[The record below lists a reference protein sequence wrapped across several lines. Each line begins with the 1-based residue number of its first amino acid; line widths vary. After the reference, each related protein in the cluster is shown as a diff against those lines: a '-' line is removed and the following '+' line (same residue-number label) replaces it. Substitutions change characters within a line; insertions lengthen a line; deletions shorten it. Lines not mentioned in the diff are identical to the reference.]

1 MHTLKLQYL
10 ISLLHVYNYV
20 EKPDRES
27 IKKTLKESFNDLFS
41 VHTIPLTISLGVCTA
56 AFIYAW
62 TLVVGYY
69 GRGMY
74 VEGGLLGLASM
85 GLLWVMVGEWKL
97 WRSVCEALRWRDC
110 E

>member
-20 EKPDRES
+20 EKPTRDS
-27 IKKTLKESFNDLFS
+27 IKQTFNDVFS
-41 VHTIPLTISLGVCTA
+41 VHTIPLIISIGLCTA
-56 AFIYAW
+56 AFIYTW
-62 TLVVGYY
+62 VLVVGYY

-85 GLLWVMVGEWKL
+85 GLLWVMAMEWKL

-110 E
+110 G

>member
-10 ISLLHVYNYV
+10 ISLLHVYNWIG
-20 EKPDRES
+20 KPVRES
-27 IKKTLKESFNDLFS
+27 IKKTLVDSCKDIFS
-41 VHTIPLTISLGVCTA
+41 VHTISLIISLGISSAV
-56 AFIYAW
+56 FIYTW
-62 TLVVGYY
+62 VFVVVYY

-85 GLLWVMVGEWKL
+85 GLLWVMAEECKL

-110 E
+110 G